1 MTSRNIKT
9 PGDEVLATVRKWFD
23 QLKLYG
29 GFPAKGTIS
38 GALVI
43 LDRLKAHYDLDIDSH
58 TTAGGSQVSGAS
70 GTAGR
75 RILDQFGETRP
86 FLAEGGRT
94 NRGLRGDVK
103 NLLRALNTTALAK
116 LDAKKRSM
124 VLRQCQCYLVERVRD
139 FHNRQRL
146 KFVYDKNRSTRQ
158 SIIDILTVARSTAK
172 EGPVALPVAQY
183 LVGAKLKLRFP
194 GKDIEN
200 KSYST
205 ADAPQDRPGDFLVGS
220 SAFHVTIAPT
230 ASVFTK
236 CQRNIQDGLRA
247 YLLVPDKLL
256 QGARQNA
263 ELTVVGPIDVE
274 PIESFIAQNVLEVSE
289 FSDELLPKQ
298 FLRLLQIYNERVDGV
313 ELDKSM
319 LIEIPKSLQRG
330 ET

>member
-1 MTSRNIKT
+1 
-9 PGDEVLATVRKWFD
+9 
-23 QLKLYG
+23 
-29 GFPAKGTIS
+29 
-38 GALVI
+38 
-43 LDRLKAHYDLDIDSH
+43 
-58 TTAGGSQVSGAS
+58 
-70 GTAGR
+70 
-75 RILDQFGETRP
+75 
-86 FLAEGGRT
+86 
-94 NRGLRGDVK
+94 
-103 NLLRALNTTALAK
+103 LNTTALAK
-116 LDAKKRSM
+116 LNAKQRST
-124 VLRQCQCYLVERVRD
+124 VLRQCQSYLVERVRD

-158 SIIDILTVARSTAK
+158 SVIDILAVARSTGK
-172 EGPVALPVAQY
+172 EGPVAQY

-194 GKDIEN
+194 DKDIEN

-230 ASVFTK
+230 SSVFTK

-263 ELTVVGPIDVE
+263 ELTVVGPLDVE

-298 FLRLLQIYNERVDGV
+298 FLRLLQIYNERVDAV
-313 ELDKSM
+313 EIDKSM

-330 ET
+330 QT